1 MNDIQ
6 LNWDKIRSYQGD
18 ADKQTEDRPYT
29 HSEIQTL
36 LSASKPRDKAII
48 LVMAS
53 GGLRVGAIETLRIK
67 DLEPLDKHNIYKINV
82 YATSRRSKY
91 FTFCTPECRKEID
104 NYLERAEKVGR
115 TTKRRYPSISQ

>member
-29 HSEIQTL
+29 HSEIATML
-36 LSASKPRDKAII
+36 AHTSPRNKAII

-67 DLEPLDKHNIYKINV
+67 DLEPIDKHNIYKINV

-91 FTFCTPECRKEID
+91 FTVL
-104 NYLERAEKVGR
+104 YA
-115 TTKRRYPSISQ
+115 

>member
-29 HSEIQTL
+29 HSEIATM
-36 LSASKPRDKAII
+36 LSHTSPRNKAII
-48 LVMAS
+48 LVMCS

-82 YATSRRSKY
+82 YATSRRIKVL
-91 FTFCTPECRKEID
+91 
-104 NYLERAEKVGR
+104 YLL
-115 TTKRRYPSISQ
+115 YPRMS